1 MGRKAGRKRHRNPKR
16 PLGKKLYSTMDH
28 LRDAR
33 FFIAA
38 MLLEAGG
45 EVIVDPNVLDDGM
58 DYSIKKTKLPTGD
71 FKLEL
76 LVNAPARIV
85 ADAITREEGKERQE
99 NDGSTDHQTTQT
111 DPGKPAEMA

>member
-1 MGRKAGRKRHRNPKR
+1 ME
-16 PLGKKLYSTMDH
+16 H

-38 MLLEAGG
+38 MLLKAGG
-45 EVIVDPNVLDDGM
+45 EVVVDPTVLDDGM
-58 DYSIKKTKLPTGD
+58 DYSIRKTKLPNGD

-85 ADAITREEGKERQE
+85 ADAIPPEKGKERQE
-99 NDGSTDHQTTQT
+99 NGTDQPTTA
-111 DPGKPAEMA
+111 PGQPAEMA